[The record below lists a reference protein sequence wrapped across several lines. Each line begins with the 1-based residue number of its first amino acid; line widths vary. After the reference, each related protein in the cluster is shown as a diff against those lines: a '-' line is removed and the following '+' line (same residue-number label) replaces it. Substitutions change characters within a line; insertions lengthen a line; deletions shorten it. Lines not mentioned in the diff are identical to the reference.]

1 MLKLK
6 KMIHLIVFNL
16 TLLHLFGVSDAVT
29 VKPVMVGESVT
40 LEIQG
45 NGDIE
50 WKFKPHNILIAH
62 INRDEITLL
71 DDILDGGFK
80 GRLTLDQT
88 GSLTINNTRITD
100 SGDYK
105 AINTS
110 TEMLLHTF
118 RLTVYA
124 PLPTP
129 VISTLTQHPAASP
142 ESKCV
147 LLCSV
152 VNVSAVS
159 LSWYRGNRLLSNTS
173 VSDLSICLFLSLGV
187 EYQDKN
193 TYSCVVKN
201 PIRNHTT
208 HLDTPCNTHSENGLF
223 PKHVILLVLSAVVGV
238 AMVTAVVT
246 VLVYKF
252 ISRRLQKKKRAQEE
266 AKNAYSS
273 LVFCKK

>member
-16 TLLHLFGVSDAVT
+16 TLLHLFGVSGAVT

-45 NGDIE
+45 DGDIE
-50 WKFKPHNILIAH
+50 WKFRPHNILIAH
-62 INRDEITLL
+62 INRDEIALH
-71 DDILDGGFK
+71 DDILDGSFR
-80 GRLTLDQT
+80 GRLKLDQT
-88 GSLTINNTRITD
+88 GSLIINNTRITD

-105 AINTS
+105 AINTT
-110 TEMLLHTF
+110 TEMTLDTF

-124 PLPTP
+124 PLPVP
-129 VISTLTQHPAASP
+129 VIFTLTQHQAASS
-142 ESKCV
+142 ESRCV

-152 VNVSAVS
+152 LNVSAVS
-159 LSWYRGNRLLSNTS
+159 LSWYKGNSLLSNMS
-173 VSDLSICLFLSLGV
+173 VSDLSISLFLPLEV
-187 EYQDKN
+187 EYQNNN

-208 HLDTPCNTHSENGLF
+208 YLETPCNTHSENGLF
-223 PKHVILLVLSAVVGV
+223 PKHAILLVLSAVVGV

-246 VLVYKF
+246 VLVYKL
-252 ISRRLQKKKRAQEE
+252 ISRCLQKKKRAQEE